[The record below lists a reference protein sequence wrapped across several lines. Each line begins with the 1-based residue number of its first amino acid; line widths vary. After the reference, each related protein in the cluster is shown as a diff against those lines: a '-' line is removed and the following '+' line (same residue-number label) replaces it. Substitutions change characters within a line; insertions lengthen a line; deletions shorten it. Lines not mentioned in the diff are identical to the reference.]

1 MHYSNVECFT
11 QFPVY
16 PHPNMPLQ
24 TTFHSET
31 PRKLKMSSVPHN
43 VQNFDIPTLKESFH
57 SELGASIFDENTL
70 LPSLYQGDII
80 EDCWFPDRVL
90 PVVPSAELLDALTGP
105 DGQPLYDS
113 STKQWDGRY
122 LPPML
127 HKVGSQHRLS
137 PGQEEKELGTF
148 MSAVMDA
155 LIRHCDD
162 GSSSAT
168 PGISDPSCSLP
179 SKTNTSTSMQF
190 PPAISPTTSIPDNS
204 STGASTPAV
213 SIPDVSSPCPPPS
226 ELNAKS
232 GTSMPRPL
240 SLNVEP
246 ASPNASMPAT
256 FASDTLT
263 PTSSPLSSVP
273 SPQSDYGASAPCTS
287 HRPKYKF
294 PPRLWSSVTATRPL
308 SGDSLLKPD
317 CILVR
322 QLADGITGPLGW
334 EDVLMTA
341 ELTSRQQTLDLTVQ
355 IESWMLAM
363 FNAQPNRAF
372 AYSLSFHNGQY

>member
-1 MHYSNVECFT
+1 
-11 QFPVY
+11 
-16 PHPNMPLQ
+16 MPLP

-31 PRKLKMSSVPHN
+31 PRKLKTSSVPHN
-43 VQNFDIPTLKESFH
+43 VQNFDIPALKESFH

-70 LPSLYQGDII
+70 PPSLYQGDII
-80 EDCWFPDRVL
+80 ADCWFPDRVL

-127 HKVGSQHRLS
+127 HKVGNQHRLS

-155 LIRHCDD
+155 LIRYCDD
-162 GSSSAT
+162 GCSSAT
-168 PGISDPSCSLP
+168 PMPPGISDPPCSSP
-179 SKTNTSTSMQF
+179 SKTNTSTPVQF
-190 PPAISPTTSIPDNS
+190 SPAISPTTSIPDNS

-213 SIPDVSSPCPPPS
+213 STPDVSPPPLPSS
-226 ELNAKS
+226 ELNAES
-232 GTSMPRPL
+232 GTSMPRPS
-240 SLNVEP
+240 SLNVET
-246 ASPNASMPAT
+246 ASPDASMPAT
-256 FASDTLT
+256 FAPDMST

-273 SPQSDYGASAPCTS
+273 SSQSDYGASAPRSS

-317 CILVR
+317 CILV
-322 QLADGITGPLGW
+322 
-334 EDVLMTA
+334 
-341 ELTSRQQTLDLTVQ
+341 
-355 IESWMLAM
+355 
-363 FNAQPNRAF
+363 
-372 AYSLSFHNGQY
+372 